1 MTEKSRQ
8 EFKQLKKE
16 KSFYD
21 KIERVFHHFK
31 RLSLKRIRQ
40 IYLESDSR
48 TLIKYFSWEL

>member
-40 IYLESDSR
+40 IYLEGDSR